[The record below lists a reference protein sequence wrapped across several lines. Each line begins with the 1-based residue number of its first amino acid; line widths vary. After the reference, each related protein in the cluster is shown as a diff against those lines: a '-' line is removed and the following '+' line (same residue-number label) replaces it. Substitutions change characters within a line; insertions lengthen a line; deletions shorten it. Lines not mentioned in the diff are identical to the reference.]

1 LADPRV
7 QQEKLT
13 TESDF
18 AQTNESQP
26 ITDSMFT
33 IEETTPTQ
41 NISSTSDSGNL
52 STDLSVLHS
61 STLYPSRYF
70 ETKKTTSEI
79 LALGSDPLVT
89 SADGGSQRYL
99 GSSQTEGGDT
109 LSSTL
114 SSLVST
120 GGSDVIEANISCESL
135 GKFTGSYLLLLKLAA
150 CIINITLKAKPVLV
164 VVLELIVI

>member
-1 LADPRV
+1 MADSRV

-26 ITDSMFT
+26 INDSLFT

-41 NISSTSDSGNL
+41 NMSSTSDSVNL
-52 STDLSVLHS
+52 STYSLVLHS

-70 ETKKTTSEI
+70 ETEKTTSEI
-79 LALGSDPLVT
+79 LALRSDPSVT
-89 SADGGSQRYL
+89 SADG
-99 GSSQTEGGDT
+99 SSQGYSSSSHTKGGDT
-109 LSSTL
+109 PSFTL

-120 GGSDVIEANISCESL
+120 EGSDVIEANISCDSL

-150 CIINITLKAKPVLV
+150 CININLKAKLY
-164 VVLELIVI
+164 

>member
-1 LADPRV
+1 LADSRV

-26 ITDSMFT
+26 INDSLFT

-41 NISSTSDSGNL
+41 SISSTSDSVNL
-52 STDLSVLHS
+52 STYSLVLHS

-70 ETKKTTSEI
+70 ETEKTTSEI
-79 LALGSDPLVT
+79 LALRSDPSVT
-89 SADGGSQRYL
+89 SADG
-99 GSSQTEGGDT
+99 SSQGYSSSSHTKGGNTPSFT
-109 LSSTL
+109 LP
-114 SSLVST
+114 SLVST
-120 GGSDVIEANISCESL
+120 EGSDVIEANISCDSL

-150 CIINITLKAKPVLV
+150 CINITLKAKLY
-164 VVLELIVI
+164 